1 MLVLVIW
8 TIYSVPFKTAFR
20 AHLSLGEII
29 ADSVIDLLFLADVGL
44 HCLTAYAED
53 DGTMQTNPRA
63 ILRRYARG
71 WLIVDLIS
79 SVPASFNSGNA
90 QVDRLLLGLK
100 FLKFLRLVRFVRSM
114 DSKEL
119 AMFFTPSM
127 LRLVNTLVF
136 LTWVWHVLAC
146 IYWYI
151 STSQGLGSTAWVAG
165 AEQAHNPAL
174 LNYLLCF
181 SWTMQASLGELNEGP
196 ETTVEAIYTIL
207 CFIVGIVMNAYV
219 IGLAGSALQ
228 SLDQDKEEQRQL
240 MDRIITY
247 MNKRKLPP
255 YFQRIILDFY
265 NYMSEKRSEENV
277 LTGLPPAIQLRLA
290 LLLNRELVKN
300 IPLVKQLELNTIVG
314 LMQTLQSTMYM
325 PGEYVFKAG
334 ERGDNLYFVK
344 NGRLEVLLL
353 DQANAVSHL
362 QKGEMF
368 GQVAL
373 TTDGVHEFNVR
384 AAVYSEVRVRVRV
397 RVPMCATWVLLSL
410 DAE

>member
-1 MLVLVIW
+1 MMLLLVVW
-8 TIYSVPFKTAFR
+8 TSYSVPFKAAFR
-20 AHLSLGEII
+20 TQLRTGEVV
-29 ADSVIDLLFLADVGL
+29 ADSIIDALFLTDAVL
-44 HCLTAYAED
+44 NCLTAYYED
-53 DGTMQTNPRA
+53 DGTVQTNPRV
-63 ILRRYARG
+63 ILRRYARS
-71 WLIVDLIS
+71 WMLVDLVS
-79 SVPASFNSGNA
+79 SVPASFDSGNA
-90 QVDRLLLGLK
+90 TVNRLLLGLK
-100 FLKFLRLVRFVRSM
+100 FVKLLRLGRFHRYM
-114 DSKEL
+114 DSKEV

-127 LRLVNTLVF
+127 LRLLNTLVF
-136 LTWVWHVLAC
+136 LTWVWHVLTC

-151 STSQGLGSTAWVAG
+151 SKSQGLGSTAWVAG
-165 AEQAHNPAL
+165 ADHAHNTDL
-174 LNYLLCF
+174 LNYFLAF
-181 SWTMQASLGELNEGP
+181 AWTMQTTFSISPYAPP
-196 ETTVEAIYTIL
+196 ETTAEAVCTIL
-207 CFIVGIVMNAYV
+207 CFLVGIFMNAYV
-219 IGLAGSALQ
+219 IGSAGSALQ
-228 SLDQDKEEQRQL
+228 SLDQDKTERRQL

-277 LTGLPPAIQLRLA
+277 LTGLPAAIQLRLA

-314 LMQTLQSTMYM
+314 LMQTLQSTTYM

-353 DQANAVSHL
+353 DHVSAVSHL
-362 QKGEMF
+362 GQGEMF

-384 AAVYSEVRVRVRV
+384 AAVYSEVRAGAV
-397 RVPMCATWVLLSL
+397 
-410 DAE
+410 